1 MSADGVLSLRTRKS
15 SGTKA
20 ICPRCR
26 SRGARQV
33 ARHRFNIT
41 PGSILYRSLQG
52 TEHSGADTE
61 HSRKSRLPDSSV
73 LNILRMFAGRD
84 ASDTPS
90 RRSAGADD
98 VRAHWATIAMW

>member
-1 MSADGVLSLRTRKS
+1 MEPILN
-15 SGTKA
+15 
-20 ICPRCR
+20 I
-26 SRGARQV
+26 V
-33 ARHRFNIT
+33 ARV
-41 PGSILYRSLQG
+41 GSL
-52 TEHSGADTE
+52 
-61 HSRKSRLPDSSV
+61 V